1 MSGTPSAQAN
11 VTVPQLPPGSCD
23 CHAHVFGPFERYPL
37 ADPRPY
43 TPPLAPFDTYLEML
57 TRCGFSR
64 GILVHGGANGWDQGA
79 TRDALAA
86 ARDQLR
92 GVAVVPVTTP
102 DSVLAELHSLGFRA
116 MRFTEVAGPNAAK
129 PFAGRLGLSDLRAFA
144 PRLRELGW
152 HAQIWANCQFFEEH
166 ESTLRALEL
175 PLVIDHMGYFDVARG
190 VLDGA
195 FQTLLRLLAEGV
207 VWVKVTAFRNSK
219 LGMGYED
226 VRPFM
231 EALVATRPDRL
242 LWGSDWPFLG
252 MSGAHQPDP
261 ARLVATLLEW
271 VPDTD
276 VREQIL
282 VRNPAVLYGF
292 T

>member
-1 MSGTPSAQAN
+1 MTPTLSAPAN
-11 VTVPQLPPGSCD
+11 SAATQLPPGSCD

-43 TPPLAPFDTYLEML
+43 TPPPAPFDSYLEML
-57 TRCGFSR
+57 TRTGFSR
-64 GILVHGGANGWDQGA
+64 GVLVHGGASGWDQSA

-86 ARDQLR
+86 ARDRLR
-92 GVAVVPVTTP
+92 GVAVVPLSTP
-102 DSVLAELHSLGFRA
+102 DSTLAELQSVGFRA
-116 MRFTEVAGPNAAK
+116 IRFTEVAGPNAAK

-152 HAQIWANCQFFEEH
+152 HAQIWANCQFFENH

-175 PLVIDHMGYFDVARG
+175 PVVIDHMGYFDVARG
-190 VLDGA
+190 VLDSA
-195 FQTLLRLLAEGV
+195 FQTLLRLLADGIA
-207 VWVKVTAFRNSK
+207 WVKVTAFRNSK
-219 LGMGYED
+219 GGTGYED
-226 VRPFM
+226 VKPFM

-252 MSGAHQPDP
+252 MSGAGRPDP

-271 VPDTD
+271 VPDTV

-282 VRNPAVLYGF
+282 VHNPAALYGF
-292 T
+292 A